1 LTQDGR
7 VYRRTPTTWLQYN
20 ITFDRPVRPIFSGRA
35 MPATRPRFAQVASVY
50 GKGSTWVC
58 SGFGPWVVWRV
69 KMLLQLLWLLL
80 LYLHAMII
88 GSMVD
93 DVQVAALLASSDAI
107 DKASLSMDLTME
119 PLLLEREF
127 FVFSFDK
134 EDSELLLA
142 FFLADG

>member
-1 LTQDGR
+1 
-7 VYRRTPTTWLQYN
+7 
-20 ITFDRPVRPIFSGRA
+20 
-35 MPATRPRFAQVASVY
+35 
-50 GKGSTWVC
+50 
-58 SGFGPWVVWRV
+58 
-69 KMLLQLLWLLL
+69 
-80 LYLHAMII
+80 MII